1 MTSSLFVSTN
11 DLLNV
16 RQSHIVFSVS
26 KISRHSDNMELILS
40 IIAAGSSSTSSS
52 MLFVSPSALSS
63 TDLAVVC
70 LRDNETPFCVPIPPV
85 LLLVILLS
93 PLLLLLPPLMLLLT
107 LPSSPLLPL
116 LLLLKEETNFS
127 LVLCSCDS
135 FMEVDDVTLPLSFSS
150 LFNVLLDVLF
160 SLSSSSL
167 LGDVDDV
174 RKMLAE
180 FLNADWMG
188 AAHDGVESTL
198 SPPLGTFSIP
208 LAPVADSSSS
218 LVVSSLY
225 ISPKMES
232 SSS

>member
-1 MTSSLFVSTN
+1 MIYS
-11 DLLNV
+11 NV
-16 RQSHIVFSVS
+16 RQSHIVCSVS

-63 TDLAVVC
+63 QDLAVVC
-70 LRDNETPFCVPIPPV
+70 LRDNDPPFCVPIPPV
-85 LLLVILLS
+85 LVLIPLLS
-93 PLLLLLPPLMLLLT
+93 PLPPLLLLLPPLRLLFT

-116 LLLLKEETNFS
+116 LLLLREETNFS

-135 FMEVDDVTLPLSFSS
+135 FTEVDDVTLPLSFSS
-150 LFNVLLDVLF
+150 LLNFSFDVLF
-160 SLSSSSL
+160 SLSSSSP
-167 LGDVDDV
+167 LGDVDGV
-174 RKMLAE
+174 LKMLAE
-180 FLNADWMG
+180 FFNADWMG

-198 SPPLGTFSIP
+198 SPPLGTFP
-208 LAPVADSSSS
+208 KPFPPVADSSSS

-225 ISPKMES
+225 IFPNIES